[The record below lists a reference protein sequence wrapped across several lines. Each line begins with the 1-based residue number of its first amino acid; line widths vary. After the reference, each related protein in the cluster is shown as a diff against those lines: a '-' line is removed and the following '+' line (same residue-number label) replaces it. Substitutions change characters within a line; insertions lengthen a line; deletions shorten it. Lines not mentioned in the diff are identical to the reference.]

1 MELVEEKKLWG
12 QLWAWLR
19 PDKPLIIGLM
29 LVMVINTVVAIS
41 APIFLQNA
49 LDLLQRVYVR
59 PPSDHEQQIITF
71 SILYT
76 FAMIMTFFTTMSQNL
91 IVAKINARFIHRIRS
106 DAYAKILRN
115 KISFY
120 DDSELGRLVS
130 RIVNDTNEL
139 MGSANRFANAFSRL
153 IILIGVLIIMFSY
166 NVQLTLASIAITPI
180 LFVAVIMMRKFQR
193 RVAKRWRKSLAIVN
207 GNFGEVMSSISI
219 SKAFFREEENFKKFQ
234 VLNEET
240 YQAAK
245 IRGYAVFATGPIQD
259 FLKHLGIIILLY
271 VSSIYVAQGLN
282 VTVVYLFILL
292 QQYMFDPISTIAR
305 SYNQFQSAFAALER
319 VYTIMAD
326 KEISEPTGGE
336 NRSSLVGKIEY
347 RDLTFAYSTGPT
359 VLKDINILIEPKQT
373 VALVGMTGSGKTS
386 IVALLMRFYGDYDGD
401 ILIDDV
407 NIQDYNLDHLRREIG
422 YVQQDVLLF
431 SGTILD
437 NLKIAKPDV
446 TTEEVWN
453 ALDAVYARE
462 FIETLPDGIHTIIR
476 EEGANLSQGQKQMI
490 SLARALLAD
499 PKILILDEF
508 TSSLDLYTEAKIQQ
522 GIAQLLDNRTSIVIA
537 HRLVTILS
545 ADKIIVISDGEIAES
560 GTHLQLL
567 ANKGKY
573 ADVYNKYFSFQIS
586 ALKPKIKK

>member
-1 MELVEEKKLWG
+1 
-12 QLWAWLR
+12 
-19 PDKPLIIGLM
+19 
-29 LVMVINTVVAIS
+29 
-41 APIFLQNA
+41 
-49 LDLLQRVYVR
+49 
-59 PPSDHEQQIITF
+59 
-71 SILYT
+71 
-76 FAMIMTFFTTMSQNL
+76 
-91 IVAKINARFIHRIRS
+91 
-106 DAYAKILRN
+106 
-115 KISFY
+115 
-120 DDSELGRLVS
+120 
-130 RIVNDTNEL
+130 
-139 MGSANRFANAFSRL
+139 
-153 IILIGVLIIMFSY
+153 MFSY
-166 NVQLTLASIAITPI
+166 NVQLTLASAAITPI

-207 GNFGEVMSSISI
+207 GNFGEVMSSIAI
-219 SKAFFREEENFKKFQ
+219 SKAFFREEENFRKFE

-259 FLKHLGIIILLY
+259 FLKHMGIIILLY
-271 VSSIYVAQGLN
+271 VSSIYVSQGLD
-282 VTVVYLFILL
+282 VTIVYLFILL

-336 NRSSLVGKIEY
+336 NISSLIGKIEY
-347 RDLTFAYSTGPT
+347 RDLTFAYNTGAT
-359 VLKDINILIEPKQT
+359 VLNNINILIEPNQT

-386 IVALLMRFYGDYDGD
+386 IVALLMRFYGGYKGD
-401 ILIDDV
+401 ILIDDT
-407 NIQDYNLDHLRREIG
+407 NIENYSIDHLRKEIG

-431 SGTILD
+431 SGSILD
-437 NLKIAKPDV
+437 NLKIAKPNV
-446 TTEEVWN
+446 STEEVWN

-462 FIETLPDGIHTIIR
+462 FIETLPDGINTIIK

-522 GIAQLLDNRTSIVIA
+522 GIAQLLENRTSIVIA

-545 ADKIIVISDGEIAES
+545 ADKIIVMSEGEIAES
-560 GTHLQLL
+560 GTHLELL
-567 ANKGKY
+567 ANNGKY